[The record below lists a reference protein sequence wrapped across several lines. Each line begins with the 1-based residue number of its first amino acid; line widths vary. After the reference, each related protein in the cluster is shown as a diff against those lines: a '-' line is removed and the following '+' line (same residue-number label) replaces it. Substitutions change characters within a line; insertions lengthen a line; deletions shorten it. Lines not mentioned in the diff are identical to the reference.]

1 MNSDLTSAL
10 SEFSKRSDDHS
21 HLAQVRG
28 ADLGIEGGSLSIGE
42 MTTMP
47 VVDLRPTERTP
58 GPRRGW
64 GPLGSLA

>member
-1 MNSDLTSAL
+1 MA
-10 SEFSKRSDDHS
+10 KYRRHASDDHS

-28 ADLGIEGGSLSIGE
+28 ADLGIEGGDLSIGE

-58 GPRRGW
+58 GPPRVGAP
-64 GPLGSLA
+64 GVLGLTTGSL

>member
-1 MNSDLTSAL
+1 MA
-10 SEFSKRSDDHS
+10 KYRRHASDDHS

-58 GPRRGW
+58 GPRREG
-64 GPLGSLA
+64 GEPLGSLA